1 MDEIANKIENKT
13 NPKQTRYKYQT
24 CVMKYIDEIADK
36 IQKKV
41 FNKKTNKGVNII

>member
-13 NPKQTRYKYQT
+13 NPKQTRCNYQT
-24 CVMKYIDEIADK
+24 WVMKYINEITDK

-41 FNKKTNKGVNII
+41 FN